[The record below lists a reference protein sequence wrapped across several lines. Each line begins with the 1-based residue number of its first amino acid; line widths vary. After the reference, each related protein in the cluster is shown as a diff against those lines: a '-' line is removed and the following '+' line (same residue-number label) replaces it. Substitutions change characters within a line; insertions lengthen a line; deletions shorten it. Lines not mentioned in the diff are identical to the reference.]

1 MSQQSQRD
9 WKRRMF
15 KRERVEERER
25 NHNTRTGRDGKECP
39 VLKKKYVEVQEV
51 SKGGFEILF
60 KGDGREGERTFFQSW
75 ETPQG
80 AETAKCWLGDHP
92 QGSVPS
98 FEKRWHNTSLQVL

>member
-39 VLKKKYVEVQEV
+39 VLKKKYVEVQEM

-60 KGDGREGERTFFQSW
+60 KGDGREGERMFFRSW
-75 ETPQG
+75 ETPRVPKQ
-80 AETAKCWLGDHP
+80 P
-92 QGSVPS
+92 SVG
-98 FEKRWHNTSLQVL
+98 